1 MLSQPSPDLKA
12 KLLQIEEQLQLAM
25 QEFPERIAVD
35 RLKFALALAKFVR
48 HQLDLDAHALLSP
61 VWGSFRQIVCL
72 TAAVAGSPVLGVPWG
87 SISRRWTSSSATGR
101 CSTPFG
107 TTWSSPGASLTSPSL
122 S

>member
-48 HQLDLDAHALLSP
+48 HQLDLDATVEQS
-61 VWGSFRQIVCL
+61 
-72 TAAVAGSPVLGVPWG
+72 VPG
-87 SISRRWTSSSATGR
+87 SIKVGR
-101 CSTPFG
+101 PTQQ
-107 TTWSSPGASLTSPSL
+107 
-122 S
+122 